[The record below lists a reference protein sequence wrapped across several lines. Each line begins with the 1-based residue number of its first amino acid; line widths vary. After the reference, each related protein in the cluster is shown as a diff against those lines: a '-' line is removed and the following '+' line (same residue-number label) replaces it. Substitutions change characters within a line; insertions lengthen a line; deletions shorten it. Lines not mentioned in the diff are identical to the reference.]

1 MNNKILI
8 GIVAVLVVLCGV
20 VYFATRPTTGGDF
33 AGGVTPTNLM
43 TGSTSGGLTGNGY
56 VTPVGSFSDA
66 DQNGVSVGGTDQ
78 YHGFTAYVT
87 ASGTPLSAGAT
98 LGPIGATTSTA
109 TTTVTVP
116 ESAGIALGAICSG
129 GSNNTS
135 TVISGCL
142 LLSTNGATGTALV
155 VYQNITGAS
164 VSVVS
169 TTVFRI
175 SFDELPY

>member
-1 MNNKILI
+1 MNNKYLI
-8 GIVAVLVVLCGV
+8 GLAVVVAVLVGFGLGHVS
-20 VYFATRPTTGGDF
+20 APTLAGDF
-33 AGGVTPTNLM
+33 AGGIVPQLHTAT
-43 TGSTSGGLTGNGY
+43 TTGGLLGNGY
-56 VTPVGSFSDA
+56 ISANGSLSDDA
-66 DQNGVSVGGTDQ
+66 NNGLSIGGNDQ
-78 YHGFTAYVT
+78 YHGLTAYVS
-87 ASGTPLSAGAT
+87 ASGTPSAVAT
-98 LGPIGATTSTA
+98 LGAFGSTTSSA